1 VVALAAAVAM
11 AMEAGRGSVGL
22 LLKGP
27 VAGRP
32 AAAMNATERQPNR
45 HAGVDAAAGIE
56 GEGGAP
62 KALTRRDSRRRG
74 RRTDAG
80 VALEKTYC
88 TDALTRADA
97 SRCCFLGLF
106 GRWCCFFGLFRPLG
120 AVGNSYL
127 TRTPHTR

>member
-1 VVALAAAVAM
+1 
-11 AMEAGRGSVGL
+11 
-22 LLKGP
+22 

-62 KALTRRDSRRRG
+62 KELTRRDSRRRG

-80 VALEKTYC
+80 VALEKTYG
-88 TDALTRADA
+88 TDALTRAEA
-97 SRCCFLGLF
+97 SRCCFFGPFWPLVLF
-106 GRWCCFFGLFRPLG
+106 FRPLSSAG
-120 AVGNSYL
+120 CCGQFLFDAHP
-127 TRTPHTR
+127 PHALKSQWASPIKIKIF